1 MAGWFYFD
9 GAEDEYSGC
18 THSFDWGYIFVTP
31 NKPGHGFA
39 YFVTMLG
46 TNIVDYT
53 NSPTREAAQR
63 AALDALIT
71 QLDAWKEQAVKARV
85 ELGQQEEVQ

>member
-1 MAGWFYFD
+1 MAGYKTWQSDGWYEGVLDVGIARLLVMQESDGSAWFCVEF
-9 GAEDEYSGC
+9 GALRVKG
-18 THSFDWGYIFVTP
+18 
-31 NKPGHGFA
+31 
-39 YFVTMLG
+39 G
-46 TNIVDYT
+46 TVAT
-53 NSPTREAAQR
+53 VELAKA